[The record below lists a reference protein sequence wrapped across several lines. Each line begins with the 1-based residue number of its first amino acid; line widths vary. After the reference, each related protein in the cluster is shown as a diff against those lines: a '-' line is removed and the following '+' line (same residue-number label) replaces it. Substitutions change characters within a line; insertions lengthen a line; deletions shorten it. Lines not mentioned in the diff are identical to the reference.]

1 MKHHFIYILSIICLL
16 SLHSCNRFDN
26 FDEPASMLSGKV
38 TYNNEY
44 IGVRGSGKKI
54 QMQLYQ
60 EGFGKKTL
68 FQYMLLKMDHSRHY
82 CSMVIIN

>member
-44 IGVRGSGKKI
+44 IGSKRQWKKNPDATITRRVWKKRPHSSICYSRWIIPGITVRW
-54 QMQLYQ
+54 
-60 EGFGKKTL
+60 
-68 FQYMLLKMDHSRHY
+68 
-82 CSMVIIN
+82 